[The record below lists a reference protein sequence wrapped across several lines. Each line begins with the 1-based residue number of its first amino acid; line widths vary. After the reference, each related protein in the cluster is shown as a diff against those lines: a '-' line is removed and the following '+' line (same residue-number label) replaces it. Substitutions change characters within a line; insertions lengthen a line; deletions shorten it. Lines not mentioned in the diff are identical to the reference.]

1 MLYVLYIPS
10 KGSMYKHNDQL
21 FLFLVLNTLCR
32 EDKRIII
39 LVWRCTDSSI
49 VSLMYQCT
57 TDQVRGHRGRDRM
70 VFGFTTTYAIS
81 AYHHWCCEFVSTPG
95 TTVSPTNKTDRHD
108 ISEILLKV
116 ALNTIKQTNKQPKLM
131 FSCVITVF
139 YLMQQSTVCIVL
151 RLYIM

>member
-1 MLYVLYIPS
+1 
-10 KGSMYKHNDQL
+10 MYKHKDQL

-49 VSLMYQCT
+49 VSIMYQCT

-116 ALNTIKQTNKQPKLM
+116 ALSTIKQTKLKKIKSKM
-131 FSCVITVF
+131 KHLYKTNL
-139 YLMQQSTVCIVL
+139 YLEQTTCLSDIL
-151 RLYIM
+151 HNIES